1 MPWHLSEGQAAEAR
15 SAFAHS
21 RPRPSRIQTST
32 PLADAPVAAPPRAFR
47 PAPTNRLSWS
57 EVQEYADGILAAGL
71 RHLLAQPR
79 LPWRP
84 LRMSQ
89 AGVYVF
95 SDGETTGYV
104 GESTSVSWRVG
115 QHLKSNSRLME
126 SLRSAGMADPVTH
139 AAMALEVQAIPVS
152 IGRLELE
159 EIGIACLH
167 PTFNLM
173 RRASR
178 SAYSYDD
185 ADVALWLRVEE
196 DFAPLLREGAQMA
209 AEVQGVTWSEMRP
222 PPGAGLYFLRDKDG
236 AMLYVGESDA
246 LAERLGTHRGPSSY
260 FSALRRHVGTELLG
274 LAFAPDRVRG
284 FSPSDESSISDFL
297 SSCTVAVVPLAF
309 GRWELERHL
318 VQKHRPLLN
327 REHTVGSP
335 TD

>member
-1 MPWHLSEGQAAEAR
+1 MPWDLSEGQAAEAR

-21 RPRPSRIQTST
+21 RARRSRIPTST
-32 PLADAPVAAPPRAFR
+32 PLADTLVVSPPRTFR
-47 PAPTNRLSWS
+47 RVPTNRLPWS
-57 EVQEYADGILAAGL
+57 EVQKDADGILAAGL

-79 LPWRP
+79 LPWEP

-95 SDGETTGYV
+95 SDGETTAYV
-104 GESTSVSWRVG
+104 GESTSVSWRVS

-126 SLRSAGMADPVTH
+126 SLRSAGIIDPVTH
-139 AAMALEVQAIPVS
+139 AASAFEVRVVPVS

-178 SAYSYDD
+178 SAHPHDD

-196 DFAPLLREGAQMA
+196 DFAALLREGAQMA
-209 AEVQGVTWSEMRP
+209 AEAQGVAWTEVRP
-222 PPGAGLYFLRDKDG
+222 PPGAGLYILRG
-236 AMLYVGESDA
+236 QNGEMLYVGESDA
-246 LAERLGTHRGPSSY
+246 LAERLGTHRHPRSY

-274 LAFAPDRVRG
+274 LAFAPEIVRG
-284 FSPSDESSISDFL
+284 FRPIDEAAISDFL
-297 SSCTVAVVPLAF
+297 SSCTVAIVPLAF

-318 VQKHRPLLN
+318 VQTHRPLLN
-327 REHTVGSP
+327 REHAVESP
-335 TD
+335 TN